1 MSNCVIRRF
10 IQGELQTNTYVVS
23 NGNKCF
29 IVDPTGNPA
38 PIEEYVKANGLSIDG
53 LIVTHGHFDHTELVK
68 YFKEQGVKAYIGE
81 NDDKML
87 SNKSNLALAMGIYDF
102 PYTSADVRLKD
113 GEVFTL
119 ADVEIKAIETA
130 GHTAGGMTYL
140 VDAANAMFTGD
151 TLFRLSYGRTDFYGG
166 DFEELLKSVRKLFE
180 ISKDY
185 DVYPG
190 HGDFT
195 TLNYEKKNNPI
206 FLEE

>member
-1 MSNCVIRRF
+1 
-10 IQGELQTNTYVVS
+10 
-23 NGNKCF
+23 
-29 IVDPTGNPA
+29 
-38 PIEEYVKANGLSIDG
+38 
-53 LIVTHGHFDHTELVK
+53 
-68 YFKEQGVKAYIGE
+68 
-81 NDDKML
+81 
-87 SNKSNLALAMGIYDF
+87 
-102 PYTSADVRLKD
+102 
-113 GEVFTL
+113 
-119 ADVEIKAIETA
+119 
-130 GHTAGGMTYL
+130 MTYI

-180 ISKDY
+180 INKDY